1 MDSNLY
7 LSVAVY
13 KPVIYFLTVYVE
25 CIEDMYVIIDVTKE
39 NVNVMMSISV
49 PTIWS
54 VRQIK
59 PNFRQIKI
67 ILALNCC

>member
-39 NVNVMMSISV
+39 NVNVIMSISV
-49 PTIWS
+49 PTI
-54 VRQIK
+54 
-59 PNFRQIKI
+59 
-67 ILALNCC
+67 